1 MKFLIRKT
9 PDNFLKAVNNEISS
23 ILSKNLDG
31 LFPEYGFPQD
41 EKLSMPVELK
51 EKKLKQSKCP
61 GGYTVVNL
69 WKDNSRKMFLVH
81 RLVAEAFLE
90 NKNKL
95 PEVNHKDENK
105 ENNRVDNLEWCDA
118 AYNNCYGTRLERVVK
133 SKINGKKSYPVI
145 QKIDNKVIETFPS
158 LREVQRRTGY
168 NKSLISKCCKG
179 IYKQAYGYNW
189 EFVSK

>member
-1 MKFLIRKT
+1 MKIINEEWKT
-9 PDNFLKAVNNEISS
+9 IERTNGNYEISNLGRVKS
-23 ILSKNLDG
+23 KERIYLSGENYRIKKKTGGKLLNPTINKDGYPTVSLRLDDG
-31 LFPEYGFPQD
+31 
-41 EKLSMPVELK
+41 KRHSLK
-51 EKKLKQSKCP
+51 
-61 GGYTVVNL
+61 
-69 WKDNSRKMFLVH
+69 VH
-81 RLVAEAFLE
+81 RLVALAFIQNPE
-90 NKNKL
+90 NL
-95 PEVNHKDENK
+95 PQINHKDENK
-105 ENNRVDNLEWCDA
+105 ENNCVDNLEWCDA

-133 SKINGKKSYPVI
+133 SKINGKNSYPVI

>member
-1 MKFLIRKT
+1 MVGKEEWKEIR
-9 PDNFLKAVNNEISS
+9 DYEGRYMVSNFGNVISCERYVKVCGGGKR
-23 ILSKNLDG
+23 L
-31 LFPEYGFPQD
+31 
-41 EKLSMPVELK
+41 VK
-51 EKKLKQSKCP
+51 EKKLKQSKCS
-61 GGYTVVNL
+61 GGYSEVNL

-133 SKINGKKSYPVI
+133 SKINGKNSYPVI